1 MVNVLVLVG
10 PTGVGKTELS
20 LRLAEHYGC
29 PILNADSRQI
39 YHELPIG
46 TAAPTAEE
54 QQRVRHYFV
63 GTHDVEDSWNAG
75 AFARAALE
83 VLEKLANTSK
93 TSNPSKT
100 SSFGNVLAI
109 VSGGSMLYIDALCRG
124 LDEIPDVPEALR
136 TEVREAYE
144 QNGMAWLQAEVQ
156 RLDPD
161 YWNEVDQQN
170 PQRLLHCLEL
180 CRLTG
185 APYSLLRKGQKTDSP
200 YRFLKVELTRPREEL
215 YDRINRRV
223 DQMMADGLEEEA
235 RRVYGRLATPT
246 VGYAELFRYFS
257 GEWSRERA
265 VEMIKQ
271 NSRHYAKRQMTWWR
285 RDTEIL
291 RVDATDTYEIQLN
304 HITAL
309 VDAAGCL
316 PG

>member
-83 VLEKLANTSK
+83 VLEKLVNTSE
-93 TSNPSKT
+93 TSEI
-100 SSFGNVLAI
+100 LAI

-144 QNGMAWLQAEVQ
+144 RNGMAWLQAEVQ

-246 VGYAELFRYFS
+246 VGYAEMFRYFS

-285 RDTEIL
+285 RDTDIL

>member
-1 MVNVLVLVG
+1 MLDLFPNIVLVLIG

-63 GTHDVEDSWNAG
+63 GTHGVEESWNAG

-93 TSNPSKT
+93 I
-100 SSFGNVLAI
+100 LAI

-144 QNGMAWLQAEVQ
+144 RNGMAWLQTEVQ

-285 RDTEIL
+285 RDTDIL

>member
-1 MVNVLVLVG
+1 M
-10 PTGVGKTELS
+10 GKTELS

-39 YHELPIG
+39 YHELPVG

-63 GTHDVEDSWNAG
+63 GTHGVEESWNAG
-75 AFARAALE
+75 AFARAALA
-83 VLEKLANTSK
+83 VLGQLADTGTTSLPIPP
-93 TSNPSKT
+93 NP
-100 SSFGNVLAI
+100 VLAI

-144 QNGMAWLQAEVQ
+144 QNGLAWLQAEVE

-161 YWNEVDQQN
+161 YWNEVDRRN

-185 APYSLLRKGQKTDSP
+185 APYSALRKGQKTDSP

-257 GEWSRERA
+257 GEWSREKA

-285 RDTEIL
+285 RDTDIL
-291 RVDATDTYEIQLN
+291 RVDATETYETQLN

>member
-1 MVNVLVLVG
+1 MAQCSKVLVLVG

-39 YHELPIG
+39 YRDLPIG

-63 GTHDVEDSWNAG
+63 GTHDVEESWNAG

-83 VLEKLANTSK
+83 VLGKLVNTSE
-93 TSNPSKT
+93 T
-100 SSFGNVLAI
+100 GDVLAI

-144 QNGMAWLQAEVQ
+144 QNGLAWLQTEVQ

-200 YRFLKVELTRPREEL
+200 YQFLKVELTRPREEL

-257 GEWSRERA
+257 GEWSREKA

-285 RDTEIL
+285 RDTDIL
-291 RVDATDTYEIQLN
+291 RVDATEEYEKQLDTITQ
-304 HITAL
+304 HI
-309 VDAAGCL
+309 AAGL
-316 PG
+316 LRR

>member
-1 MVNVLVLVG
+1 MG

-63 GTHDVEDSWNAG
+63 GTHDVEESWNAG

-83 VLEKLANTSK
+83 VLEKLANTSEI
-93 TSNPSKT
+93 
-100 SSFGNVLAI
+100 LAI

-124 LDEIPDVPEALR
+124 LDEIPDVPEVLR

-185 APYSLLRKGQKTDSP
+185 APYSLLRKGQRSDSP

-223 DQMMADGLEEEA
+223 DQMMTDGLEEEA

-246 VGYAELFRYFS
+246 VGYAEMFRYFS

-285 RDTEIL
+285 RDTDIL

>member
-83 VLEKLANTSK
+83 VLEKLANTSE
-93 TSNPSKT
+93 TSDI
-100 SSFGNVLAI
+100 LAI

-144 QNGMAWLQAEVQ
+144 RNGMAWLQAEVQ

-235 RRVYGRLATPT
+235 RRVYGRLAIPT

-285 RDTEIL
+285 RDTDIL

>member
-1 MVNVLVLVG
+1 MLDLFPNIVLVLIG

-54 QQRVRHYFV
+54 QQRVHHYFV
-63 GTHDVEDSWNAG
+63 GTHDVEESWNAG

-83 VLEKLANTSK
+83 VLEGLANTSK
-93 TSNPSKT
+93 TSDI
-100 SSFGNVLAI
+100 LAI

-136 TEVREAYE
+136 AEVREAYE

-285 RDTEIL
+285 RDTDIL